1 MMMVPNIPRSI
12 EPAMAMSVPEKM
24 ARNKRG
30 ILICQMIDDEFEFP
44 AENMDETTFEA
55 DIFVEPT
62 SNERKQRM
70 IITIKR

>member
-1 MMMVPNIPRSI
+1 MMTVPNIPRSI
-12 EPAMAMSVPEKM
+12 EPAMAISVPERM
-24 ARNKRG
+24 ARNRRG
-30 ILICQMIDDEFEFP
+30 ILICQMIEDESEFP
-44 AENMDETTFEA
+44 KENTDETTFEA

>member
-1 MMMVPNIPRSI
+1 MMMVPNIPRRI
-12 EPAMAMSVPEKM
+12 EPAIAIRDPERI

-44 AENMDETTFEA
+44 KENIEATTLDA